1 MRGPGKSERG
11 SPSSELEP
19 TAAAMAAVSKTLE
32 GYIVRFKSYALAATV
47 LSLTAFAARA
57 DPTAAATPAGQD
69 NSVSPVVVTATRADV
84 GVSIDLTGTSI
95 TVLQAQDL
103 RDRQTQLVSD
113 ILRDVPG
120 VEVNRMG
127 AVGGLT
133 QVRMR
138 GAEGDHTLVLI
149 DGVKADDPYDGEFDL
164 GGLIADD
171 VAKVE
176 VLRGEQSALYGSDA
190 IGGVINYI
198 TLNGADAPGLRARLE
213 SGSFGTVEASA
224 RAAGVSGPFD
234 YALSGAY
241 YDTGGY
247 VVAPGGAR
255 DIGARIGTI
264 SGRASYQVSDAFQLR
279 AVGRFNRTNA
289 GVNDQDYIVT
299 GDAIDSGGHY
309 VNTAYDGLV
318 GARYSAFDGR
328 WIQDLSAQAAW
339 SQRDGFDDSNAR
351 TSGDQGLRR
360 KASYVSTFKL
370 SSGAVAQT
378 LTGAV
383 DYEREDWRNTDPT
396 GFADTTWRH
405 TVNWGFVGEYNAVLN
420 DRAEIGGAV
429 RHDANSRFAD
439 DATYHVQASYLFD
452 SGARLHAATGTGV
465 KAPGPSE
472 LYGYSPVIDFAGNPN
487 LKPEQSTGWE
497 VGLGQELLG
506 RRVRLDATYFSSVL
520 HNEITVNYAVS
531 PNTPINLT
539 TESTRKGVE
548 LSAQAI
554 LSPSWRLAATYTYL
568 DSRQDGVEE
577 IRRPRSIAS
586 GNVAWRSADDRL
598 GANLTVRYNGEQTDT
613 NFATFSTVTLKAF
626 ALVNFGADYR
636 ITKALRIYG
645 RVENLF
651 DQTYQEVFGFNTP
664 GRAAYV
670 GLRVG
675 F

>member
-1 MRGPGKSERG
+1 MRFR
-11 SPSSELEP
+11 
-19 TAAAMAAVSKTLE
+19 
-32 GYIVRFKSYALAATV
+32 SYMLASTV
-47 LSLTAFAARA
+47 LSLSAGAAAA
-57 DPTAAATPAGQD
+57 DPTAATTTPAGQD
-69 NSVSPVVVTATRADV
+69 NPVAPVVVTATRADV

-103 RDRQTQLVSD
+103 QDRQTQLVSD
-113 ILRDVPG
+113 VLRDVPG

-149 DGVKADDPYDGEFDL
+149 DGVKVDDPYDGEFDFS
-164 GGLIADD
+164 GLIADD

-198 TLNGADAPGLRARLE
+198 TLDGAAAPGLRARLE
-213 SGSFGTVEASA
+213 GGSFGTIQGSA
-224 RAAGVSGPFD
+224 RAAGVNGPFD
-234 YALSGAY
+234 YALSGSY
-241 YDTGGY
+241 YDTDGY
-247 VVAPGGAR
+247 VVAPGGSR
-255 DIGARIGTI
+255 DIGARISTI
-264 SGRASYQVSDAFQLR
+264 SGKASYQVSDNLTFR
-279 AVGRFNRTNA
+279 AVGRFNRTDA
-289 GVNDQDYIVT
+289 DVNDQDYVVT

-318 GARYSAFDGR
+318 GAQYRAFGGR

-339 SQRDGFDDSNAR
+339 TRRDGYDDSDAR
-351 TSGDQGLRR
+351 TSGDEGLRR

-370 SSGAVAQT
+370 SSGALAQT

-396 GFADTTWRH
+396 GFADTTWR
-405 TVNWGFVGEYNAVLN
+405 NAASWGFVGEYQAVLD

-439 DATYHVQASYLFD
+439 DTTYHVQASYLLD
-452 SGARLHAATGTGV
+452 VGTRLHAATGTGV
-465 KAPGPSE
+465 KAPEPFE
-472 LYGYSPVIDFAGNPN
+472 LYGYTPASDFVGNPN

-497 VGLGQELLG
+497 VGLGQEFLD
-506 RRVRLDATYFSSVL
+506 RRVRLDATWFSSVL
-520 HNEITVNYAVS
+520 HNEITVDYAVS
-531 PNTPINLT
+531 PNTPVNLT
-539 TESTRKGVE
+539 TDSTRKGLE

-554 LSPSWRLAATYTYL
+554 LSPAWRLAATYTYL
-568 DSRQDGVEE
+568 DSRQDGAPE
-577 IRRPRSIAS
+577 IRRPRNIAS

-626 ALVNFGADYR
+626 TLINLGADYK
-636 ITKALRIYG
+636 ITRRLQVYG

-651 DQTYQEVFGFNTP
+651 DQTYQEEFGFKAP